1 MTPRGYVICS
11 SPRSGSNYLCQLLAS
26 TGELG
31 RPQDWFNGPGIRAR
45 EDAGYPLDA
54 RAQLGQVLVRGMTDN
69 GIYGMKMFCAGF
81 DRLAGLDWVAALPGL
96 QWISLERRDVLG
108 QAISDVRTQ
117 QTQQFRSTAPSHGE
131 PRYDAHAIRA
141 SLDARVR
148 EQARWEL
155 FFGRNDLRPLRL
167 AYEDVAADPQA
178 AVDAVAA
185 LFALAPSPRI
195 DPGGLTL
202 EVQRDTLSEDWRARF
217 LAAERDL
224 TRLDTLPL
232 PLTLRARRR
241 LTRLWQRTLH
251 R

>member
-45 EDAGYPLDA
+45 EDADYPLEPE
-54 RAQLGQVLVRGMTDN
+54 AQLRQVLARGMTAN

-81 DRLAGLDWVAALPGL
+81 DRIAGLDWVAALPAL
-96 QWISLERRDVLG
+96 QWICLERRDALG
-108 QAISDVRTQ
+108 QAISDARSK
-117 QTQQFRSTAPSHGE
+117 QTRQFRSTAPSLAE
-131 PRYDAHAIRA
+131 PRYDRQAIRA

-148 EQARWEL
+148 EHARWEL

-167 AYEDVAADPQA
+167 AYEEVAADPQA
-178 AVDAVAA
+178 AVDAIAA
-185 LFALAPSPRI
+185 LFGLAPSPRI
-195 DPGGLTL
+195 DPRALTL
-202 EVQRDTLSEDWRARF
+202 EVQRDALSDDWRARF
-217 LAAERDL
+217 LATERDL
-224 TRLDTLPL
+224 TRLDALPL
-232 PLTLRARRR
+232 PPTLRARRR
-241 LTRLWQRTLH
+241 LNRLWQRIKP